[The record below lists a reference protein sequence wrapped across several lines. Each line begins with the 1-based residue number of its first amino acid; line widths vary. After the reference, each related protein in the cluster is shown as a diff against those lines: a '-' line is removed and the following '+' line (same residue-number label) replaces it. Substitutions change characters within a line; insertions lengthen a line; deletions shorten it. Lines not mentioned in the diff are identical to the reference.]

1 MLTSVGRT
9 RILSLIHVHV
19 FISMQ
24 GSTEQQ
30 HHQLNSILDN
40 LQSKL
45 TELTGPPP
53 DSPSS
58 VEKQSIV
65 LDELR

>member
-58 VEKQSIV
+58 VKKQSIV